1 VEKFTRRQA
10 RPAWAFLL
18 PKIWP
23 PKGGFFMPFFNP
35 YSLAA
40 KALVTVLVAAGL
52 FGSGWYYGR
61 YYRGLECDIAAA
73 KVREASD
80 KALREAIQEKAVIE
94 SQLAAISHKIDIDD
108 AKRQTEIDRI
118 RDDNRRLA
126 AAIRLRQPAKCPS
139 GSDAVPE
146 NSGAAASADGAD
158 PIEFSGAC
166 ARFLADL
173 AADAERVREQAIV
186 GQKWAVAVKRAQ
198 K

>member
-1 VEKFTRRQA
+1 M
-10 RPAWAFLL
+10 L
-18 PKIWP
+18 
-23 PKGGFFMPFFNP
+23 GMNP
-35 YSLAA
+35 YALAA
-40 KALVTVLVAAGL
+40 KTLIIMLAAAGL
-52 FGSGWYYGR
+52 LVTGYRYGD
-61 YYRGLECDIAAA
+61 YYRGLECEIAVAAA
-73 KVREASD
+73 QHAADR
-80 KALREAIQEKAVIE
+80 ALTDAIQEKAAVE

-173 AADAERVREQAIV
+173 AADADRVREQAAA
-186 GQKWAVAVKRAQ
+186 GRAWAIKLHQ
-198 K
+198 EFSK

>member
-1 VEKFTRRQA
+1 MISDPRIL
-10 RPAWAFLL
+10 AF
-18 PKIWP
+18 KAVIAAVA
-23 PKGGFFMPFFNP
+23 
-35 YSLAA
+35 LA
-40 KALVTVLVAAGL
+40 VSAAV
-52 FGSGWYYGR
+52 GWYYGD

-80 KALREAIQEKAVIE
+80 KALREAIQENAVLE

-186 GQKWAVAVKRAQ
+186 GQKWAVAVKRTQ